1 MRGVEDSDE
10 DAPTHSGGTIYI
22 RAGLYQLLHPVVLD
36 GLSRVRILG
45 DGDASELLRRGMEA
59 QNNRPAAVRA
69 RRALLAVAEED
80 FHWWKKPL
88 ANDEEDDDSVPE
100 VPGTTI

>member
-1 MRGVEDSDE
+1 MVSS
-10 DAPTHSGGTIYI
+10 TSGSPPPRP
-22 RAGLYQLLHPVVLD
+22 RARPASPARPSAVKVFTDLA
-36 GLSRVRILG
+36 RG
-45 DGDASELLRRGMEA
+45 DGDATELLRRGLEA

-69 RRALLAVAEED
+69 RRALLAVAEEE

>member
-1 MRGVEDSDE
+1 MGETSFAIGSRSVRGWVE
-10 DAPTHSGGTIYI
+10 P
-22 RAGLYQLLHPVVLD
+22 RAD
-36 GLSRVRILG
+36 GRPAAVKIFTELARG
-45 DGDASELLRRGMEA
+45 DGDATELLRRGMEA

>member
-1 MRGVEDSDE
+1 MSFWRIIGH
-10 DAPTHSGGTIYI
+10 PTHWLIYAQVKHPASGYVQGMNYV
-22 RAGLYQLLHPVVLD
+22 AAFCLLVA
-36 GLSRVRILG
+36 RG
-45 DGDASELLRRGMEA
+45 DGDATELLRRGMEA

-69 RRALLAVAEED
+69 RRALLAVAEEA

-88 ANDEEDDDSVPE
+88 ANEAEDDDSVPE

>member
-1 MRGVEDSDE
+1 MRAPPRQRHFFDEPDDDASDE
-10 DAPTHSGGTIYI
+10 GGEDVADDRPSAVKIFTELA
-22 RAGLYQLLHPVVLD
+22 R
-36 GLSRVRILG
+36 G
-45 DGDASELLRRGMEA
+45 DGDATELLRRGLEA